1 MDPTLDQD
9 EPAVER
15 GEDVRPIPDPIAD
28 NGLVLDLD
36 ALVCTGGLAPG
47 VCLAREHIELSVC
60 RPDDMCWVLEPELR
74 HVNHQCPCWHEV
86 MGTANGETP
95 YIQNLSID
103 IPADVSPMDSIES
116 EPGEAP
122 DPSPVLDDP
131 DGYPLATVTDVDP
144 FLDLRN
150 AIYQALR
157 DEGHPEQLSLVLASI
172 YAMIIPSEIPE
183 TMRMLRS
190 VGDSISGVL
199 GDGGGGGIMGKLLGR
214 AMKGNG

>member
-15 GEDVRPIPDPIAD
+15 GEDVRPIPDLIAD

-36 ALVCTGGLAPG
+36 ALVCTGALPPG
-47 VCLAREHIELSVC
+47 TCLATEHIELSVC
-60 RPDDMCWVLEPELR
+60 RPDDMCWVLEPELH

-86 MGTANGETP
+86 DASGA
-95 YIQNLSID
+95 IQNLLFDDLPDEVPD
-103 IPADVSPMDSIES
+103 ILDGSPEPVTVES

-122 DPSPVLDDP
+122 DPSPVLVEVTP
-131 DGYPLATVTDVDP
+131 DGFESVDP
-144 FLDLRN
+144 FITLRN
-150 AIYQALR
+150 AIY
-157 DEGHPEQLSLVLASI
+157 DELIAEGNPRQLSLVLASI

-199 GDGGGGGIMGKLLGR
+199 GDGGGGGIMGKLLSR